1 LKDRH
6 LTIDLGN
13 TRAKAALFDRDGLV
27 SRAENLSDR
36 DILRLAAEIRPDRIA
51 LSSVRRGTRRL
62 ISRMEILAPVLELR
76 YDTPLPFALDYA
88 TPQTLGADR
97 LAAAAGA
104 WGLFPGETCLI
115 VDAGTCITCDILH
128 ASKGFLGGAISPGID
143 MQLRALHKF
152 TSGLPRI
159 AASEPPELI
168 GRSTR
173 ACMLSG
179 VVNGTRAG
187 LKGLIEMHRQTFGS
201 IRILICGGQANFFE
215 TTLKEAIFAVPDLV
229 LIGLNEILKF
239 NPNP

>member
-1 LKDRH
+1 MKDRH

-13 TRAKAALFDRDGLV
+13 TRAKAGLFDRNGLV

-62 ISRMEILAPVLELR
+62 VGRLESLAPVLQLR
-76 YDTPLPFALDYA
+76 HDTPLPFALDYE

-104 WGLFPGETCLI
+104 WALFPSETSLI
-115 VDAGTCITCDILH
+115 IDAGTCITCDILH
-128 ASKGFLGGAISPGID
+128 ASRGFLGGSISPGID

-159 AASEPPELI
+159 AASDPPELI

-173 ACMLSG
+173 VCMLSG

-187 LKGLIEMHRQTFGS
+187 LNGLIEMHRQTFS
-201 IRILICGGQANFFE
+201 PLRILLCGGQAIFFE

-229 LIGLNEILKF
+229 LIGLNEILKL
-239 NPNP
+239 NPSP